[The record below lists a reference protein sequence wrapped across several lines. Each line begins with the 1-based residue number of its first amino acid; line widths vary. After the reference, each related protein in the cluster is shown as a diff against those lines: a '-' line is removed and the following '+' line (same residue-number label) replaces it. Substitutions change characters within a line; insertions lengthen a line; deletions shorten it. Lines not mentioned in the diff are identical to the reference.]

1 MGENITM
8 AHFSQKLSMWL
19 AEKSCW
25 AMVPTAQ
32 GWRFCISDV
41 CHVLTAEIRL
51 ATSSISCSPPLH
63 FLVIPTYISL
73 SLAKRVQAGHP
84 RTAQFNYSQLR
95 WSRCQI
101 LALIWKTNR
110 AVAWW
115 NMLDLITG
123 RGGIHRE
130 TQTRKGRSVWLITLQ
145 QTNMICASTK
155 LWSFKDFNK
164 RSIII

>member
-25 AMVPTAQ
+25 ATVPTAQ

-41 CHVLTAEIRL
+41 CHVLTAEIRP

-63 FLVIPTYISL
+63 FLVVPTYISL

-130 TQTRKGRSVWLITLQ
+130 TDTEGTFSLINNSTADQHDMCKHKIMKFQRLQ
-145 QTNMICASTK
+145 QK
-155 LWSFKDFNK
+155 VHHH
-164 RSIII
+164 